1 MRVDRCAYGRLEQ
14 KATKFLTNVDWQPVG
29 RTGNGRCGQGCTG
42 TRTKAGKI
50 QHQCQT
56 MANSSDKHVRRG
68 NKVDGT
74 MYELTRDAVVNAV
87 EEELLGEFLR
97 TFWKQM

>member
-1 MRVDRCAYGRLEQ
+1 
-14 KATKFLTNVDWQPVG
+14 
-29 RTGNGRCGQGCTG
+29 
-42 TRTKAGKI
+42 
-50 QHQCQT
+50 

-74 MYELTRDAVVNAV
+74 RYELTRDAVVNAV